1 MTYRLSPS
9 PTSWLLQQLCGY
21 SAPRG
26 ISGDLI
32 VRIVLL
38 FSACLFWLNAHAAGP
53 VPLATMDRS
62 VWPEQLT
69 TPALFDVASRAEILA
84 FAHALVASEGQDEA
98 ALKVRLGL
106 RKINMVSL
114 NLIRQRLWTRLLENY
129 QFAQQSCEQDASFC
143 VLVEDMQML
152 REQATKFTVAD
163 DSFYAAWNLPSQG
176 FHERYL
182 TELLHMAALFP
193 LTSSEIER
201 YNSDELTGDELAD
214 RTFLLSFDS
223 GPTVAGGTTDW
234 LTDYLR
240 QRKLNATF
248 FVLGKNLQTRETESS
263 AAEVQGLYKQQCVGS
278 QGWQY
283 RSHSQWLDWQ
293 SSVQR
298 TAALLQQAL
307 PDNYVAMFRP
317 PYGQRRADSA
327 EFFRGQGLKVSLWN
341 IDSEDWSRDIT
352 ADQAGQRV
360 LSLMLLWRRGVVV
373 FHDIHNKV
381 ETALPWLLNNT
392 AQSGLQWQDCHGYPE
407 KPAE

>member
-1 MTYRLSPS
+1 M
-9 PTSWLLQQLCGY
+9 
-21 SAPRG
+21 
-26 ISGDLI
+26 
-32 VRIVLL
+32 RIVLL
-38 FSACLFWLNAHAAGP
+38 LSACLFWLNAQAAGP

-69 TPALFDVASRAEILA
+69 TPVLFDVASRAEILA
-84 FAHALVASEGQDEA
+84 FAHALVVSESQDEA
-98 ALKVRLGL
+98 ALKARLGL

-129 QFAQQSCEQDASFC
+129 QFAQQSCEQDASYC

-152 REQATKFTVAD
+152 REQATKFKVAD
-163 DSFYAAWNLPSQG
+163 DSFYATWDLPSQV
-176 FHERYL
+176 FHDRYL

-201 YNSDELTGDELAD
+201 YNSDELTGDELSD
-214 RTFLLSFDS
+214 RSFLLSFDS
-223 GPTVAGGTTDW
+223 GPTVTGSTTDW

-248 FVLGKNLQTRETESS
+248 FVLGKTLQTRETESS
-263 AAEVQGLYKQQCVGS
+263 AAEVQALYKQQCVGS

-283 RSHSQWLDWQ
+283 RSHSQWVDWK

-307 PDNYVAMFRP
+307 PDNYVALFRP
-317 PYGQRRADSA
+317 PYGQRRDDSA
-327 EFFRGQGLKVSLWN
+327 EFFRAQGLKVSLWN
-341 IDSEDWSRDIT
+341 IDSEDWSPNIT

-360 LSLMLLWRRGVVV
+360 LTLMLLWRRGVVV

-381 ETALPWLLNNT
+381 ETALPWLLTNT

-407 KPAE
+407 RAAEQGDAAN

>member
-1 MTYRLSPS
+1 MTLP
-9 PTSWLLQQLCGY
+9 GY
-21 SAPRG
+21 SASRG

-32 VRIVLL
+32 VRIVL
-38 FSACLFWLNAHAAGP
+38 FISACLFGFNTYAAGP
-53 VPLATMDRS
+53 VPLATIDRS

-84 FAHALVASEGQDEA
+84 FAHALAVSETQDEP
-98 ALKVRLGL
+98 ALKARLGL

-114 NLIRQRLWTRLLENY
+114 NLIRQRLWGRLLENY

-143 VLVEDMQML
+143 VLIEDMPML
-152 REQATKFTVAD
+152 RDQAAKFVVAD
-163 DSFYAAWNLPSQG
+163 DSFYAAWDLPSQV
-176 FHERYL
+176 FHDRYL

-193 LTSSEIER
+193 ATSSEIER

-214 RTFLLSFDS
+214 RTFLLTFDS
-223 GPTVAGGTTDW
+223 GPTVVGGTTDW

-240 QRKLNATF
+240 QRKLNGTF
-248 FVLGKNLQTRETESS
+248 FVLGKTLQAREAESS
-263 AAEVQGLYKQQCVGS
+263 AAEVQALYKQQCVGS

-283 RSHSQWLDWQ
+283 RSHSQWVDWQ

-298 TAALLQQAL
+298 TATLLQQAL

-327 EFFRGQGLKVSLWN
+327 EFFRAQGLKVSLWN
-341 IDSEDWSRDIT
+341 ISSEDWSRNIT
-352 ADQAGQRV
+352 PDQAGQRV
-360 LSLMLLWRRGVVV
+360 LTLMLLWRRGVVV
-373 FHDIHNKV
+373 FHDINNKV
-381 ETALPWLLNNT
+381 ETALPWLLNST

-407 KPAE
+407 KPVEQGDASN